1 MTMSSQDCDPPH
13 MSRLV
18 SPSLGNHE
26 CADCSAPGPEWASV
40 NLGVVLCISC
50 SAAHRNIGSHI
61 SQVNKQLWNY
71 NCG

>member
-1 MTMSSQDCDPPH
+1 

-18 SPSLGNHE
+18 SPSLGNHV

-40 NLGVVLCISC
+40 NLGVVLCITC

-61 SQVNKQLWNY
+61 SQVNNKAPN
-71 NCG
+71 